1 VDLSF
6 YTSYLS
12 EEIREEGRAQGRI
25 QGRAEGYAQGRAENI
40 LLVLEQRGI
49 DVPFA
54 DRQRI
59 RHCGDLGRLRTWFI
73 RAITAT
79 SAADVIRD
87 E

>member
-1 VDLSF
+1 MDLSF
-6 YTSYLS
+6 YTSYIS
-12 EEIREEGRAQGRI
+12 EEIREEGRA

-54 DRQRI
+54 DGQQI